1 MGAIARNALI
11 SNYGDALVGRRC
23 ASNHVIISTLPY
35 ILSTPS
41 LCEVDDI
48 SV

>member
-1 MGAIARNALI
+1 MGTAVRNAVM
-11 SNYGDALVGRRC
+11 SNYCDALVGRRC

-41 LCEVDDI
+41 LCVVADI